1 MSLICWNRKDAL
13 DVVSKVSG
21 EEEVEAVEVEAAV
34 VDKVVVLQ
42 FT

>member
-21 EEEVEAVEVEAAV
+21 DEEVEAVEAAV